1 MHIAYISGP
10 YTAPTP
16 EAVEANILKAA
27 AVAAE
32 VAALGYAV
40 FCPHTNSYW
49 VDGAKPGLSYEY
61 WVEADLAILA
71 KCDLMVMVQGWEWSN
86 GAGRENA
93 AAELRNMAIYYHPG
107 TMPPALVGVE
117 VETGGRR

>member
-1 MHIAYISGP
+1 MQIAYISGP

-40 FCPHTNSYW
+40 FCPHTNS
-49 VDGAKPGLSYEY
+49 
-61 WVEADLAILA
+61 
-71 KCDLMVMVQGWEWSN
+71 
-86 GAGRENA
+86 
-93 AAELRNMAIYYHPG
+93 
-107 TMPPALVGVE
+107 
-117 VETGGRR
+117 